1 MNAELHPLPAAPG
14 TRIGMLTP
22 SSNTVL
28 EPLTNALL
36 APLADRVSAHFG
48 RFRVTQ
54 IALDAD
60 ANRQFA
66 PEPILQAADL
76 LADAHPHVIAWNGTS
91 ASWLGFDS
99 DDRLCAAITAR
110 TGIPASSTI
119 VALNRLLAGM
129 GVRRLGLVTPYTPDV
144 QDRIAANYRAT
155 GIEVVSEA
163 HCNISENFAFC
174 RVPEGHVA
182 QMCRDVATARPDAI
196 AIVCTNM
203 RGPMIAAALEAE
215 LGIPILDSVAVTLW
229 GCLRAVGVDPAPL
242 ARFGRLFA
250 TPDAGR
256 G

>member
-36 APLADRVSAHFG
+36 SPIADQVSAHFG

-76 LADAHPHVIAWNGTS
+76 LADAHPQVIAWNGTS
-91 ASWLGFDS
+91 ASWLGFES

-119 VALNRLLAGM
+119 VALNRLLAIM

-144 QDRIAANYRAT
+144 QDRIAQNYRAA

-174 RVPEGHVA
+174 RVPEAHVA
-182 QMCRDVATARPDAI
+182 QMCRDVARARPDAI

-215 LGIPILDSVAVTLW
+215 LGVPILDSVAVTLW

-242 ARFGRLFA
+242 GHFGRLF
-250 TPDAGR
+250 TMPDPGH

>member
-1 MNAELHPLPAAPG
+1 MKAELRPLPDAPG

-22 SSNTVL
+22 SSNSVL
-28 EPLTNALL
+28 EPLTAALA
-36 APLADRVSAHFG
+36 APLAGHVSVHFG

-54 IALDAD
+54 IALDAN

-99 DDRLCAAITAR
+99 DDRLCEAITAR
-110 TGIPASSTI
+110 TGVPASSTI
-119 VALNRLLAGM
+119 VALNRLLRAM

-144 QDRIAANYRAT
+144 QARIAANYAAA

-174 RVPEGHVA
+174 RVPEDHVA
-182 QMCRDVATARPDAI
+182 QMCRDVARARPDAI

-203 RGPMIAAALEAE
+203 RGPMIAAGLERE
-215 LGIPILDSVAVTLW
+215 LGVPILDSIAVTLW
-229 GCLRAVGVDPAPL
+229 GCLCATGIDTAPL
-242 ARFGRLFA
+242 TPQGRLFA
-250 TPDAGR
+250 VPPSA
-256 G
+256 